1 MKQERSFYRDE
12 ARSRLVGRYGEVILY
27 TIIVA
32 VITGI
37 ITSLTDTF
45 RPEIQ
50 NGVIVDQGIPAL
62 VVLFIFSAISFLVS
76 AGITYST
83 TSLYIDVADGGEFEI
98 FEKLKSGFVEEYGR
112 NIVLVF
118 MEGLFIFLWSL
129 LLVIP
134 GIIKSYAYNMSMYL
148 AVKDRTLGGVDAIT
162 KSKNMMN
169 GNKSDLF
176 LLDLSY
182 IGWYLLSILTLG
194 ILLLWV
200 IPRHQTARTLFF
212 NEIYYG
218 SIDYKPEVEE
228 EKVVEEEALF

>member
-62 VVLFIFSAISFLVS
+62 VTLFSAISFLVS
-76 AGITYST
+76 AGIAYST
-83 TSLYIDVADGGEFEI
+83 TSLYIDVADGGSFEI
-98 FEKLKSGFVEEYGR
+98 IEKIKSGFVNEYGR

-118 MEGLFIFLWSL
+118 MEGLFIFLWTL

-134 GIIKSYAYNMSMYL
+134 GIIKSYAYSMSMYL
-148 AVKDRTLGGVDAIT
+148 AVKDRSLSGIDAIT
-162 KSKNMMN
+162 KSKNLMN
-169 GNKSDLF
+169 GSKGDLF

-200 IPRHQTARTLFF
+200 VPRHQTARTLFF

-218 SIDYKPEVEE
+218 SIDYIPEVEE
-228 EKVVEEEALF
+228 EKVQEEESLF

>member
-1 MKQERSFYRDE
+1 MQERSFYREE

-27 TIIVA
+27 TIIVT

-37 ITSLTDTF
+37 ITSLTDSF

-62 VVLFIFSAISFLVS
+62 VTLFSAISFLVS

-83 TSLYIDVADGGEFEI
+83 TSLYIDVADGGNFEI
-98 FEKLKSGFVEEYGR
+98 FDKLKSGFVEEYGR

-129 LLVIP
+129 LLIIP
-134 GIIKSYAYNMSMYL
+134 GIIKSYAYSMSMYL
-148 AVKDRTLGGVDAIT
+148 AVKDRGLSGMDAIT
-162 KSKNMMN
+162 KSKNLMY
-169 GNKSDLF
+169 GSKTELF

-212 NEIYYG
+212 NDIYFANFG
-218 SIDYKPEVEE
+218 DPSETETENVQEE
-228 EKVVEEEALF
+228 ESLF